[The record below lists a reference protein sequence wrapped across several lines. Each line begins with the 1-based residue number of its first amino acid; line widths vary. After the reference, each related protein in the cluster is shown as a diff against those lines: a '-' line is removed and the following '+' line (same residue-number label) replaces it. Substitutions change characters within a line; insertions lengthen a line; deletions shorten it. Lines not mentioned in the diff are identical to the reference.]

1 MGYVDDTKIFLS
13 LPPNQISD
21 AVIALNED
29 LLRMVMY
36 KLPNHQP

>member
-21 AVIALNED
+21 AVIALNENFWQLQD
-29 LLRMVMY
+29 GVVQT
-36 KLPNHQP
+36 P